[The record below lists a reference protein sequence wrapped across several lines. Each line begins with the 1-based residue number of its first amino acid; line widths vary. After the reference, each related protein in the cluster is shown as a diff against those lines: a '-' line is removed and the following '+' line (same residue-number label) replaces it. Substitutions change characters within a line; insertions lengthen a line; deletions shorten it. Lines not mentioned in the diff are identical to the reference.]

1 MLEIEFIDKCIELFN
16 NGKITGVELAEL
28 LLNEGAK

>member
-1 MLEIEFIDKCIELFN
+1 VLELNYIDKCIELFN

>member
-1 MLEIEFIDKCIELFN
+1 VLEIEFIDKCIELFN